1 MWGCVFDRIAGTNA
15 ITGLLATRQ
24 CVLRRWREPVR
35 QDRERPMAKTADAP
49 THPYAVVPF
58 VVSLPESTSMAH
70 DGVVMANRTSPRQA
84 AQRNSPGSML
94 SFVSASAIKRITA
107 GVKARR

>member
-1 MWGCVFDRIAGTNA
+1 
-15 ITGLLATRQ
+15 
-24 CVLRRWREPVR
+24 
-35 QDRERPMAKTADAP
+35 MAKTADAP

-58 VVSLPESTSMAH
+58 VVSLPESTSMTH
-70 DGVVMANRTSPRQA
+70 DRVVIANRASPRQA
-84 AQRNSPGSML
+84 AQRNYPGSML